1 MTEDKKETMLI
12 EAIVKR
18 MEELE
23 LKEETIKA
31 VVAPN
36 LLPTNE
42 HLEKMLTKL
51 NSWTNPTDG
60 LVLAAAHKIS
70 EDSQV

>member
-1 MTEDKKETMLI
+1 MTELI

-31 VVAPN
+31 IVTTD

-51 NSWTNPTDG
+51 NSWSNPTDG
-60 LVLAAAHKIS
+60 LVLAAALRIS
-70 EDSQV
+70 EDS